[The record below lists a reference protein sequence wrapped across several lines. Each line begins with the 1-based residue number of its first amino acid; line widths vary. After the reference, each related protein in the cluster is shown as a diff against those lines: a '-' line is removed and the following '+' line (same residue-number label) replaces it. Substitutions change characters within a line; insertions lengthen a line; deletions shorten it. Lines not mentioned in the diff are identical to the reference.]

1 MTDDLITAI
10 HTYLTT
16 APASG
21 FAGQEVRVVDAWRG
35 SDNLLWRID
44 AGGED
49 AIVKLYLDAG
59 QARGRRQL
67 DGQRVFAPL
76 SLAPEPLWFD
86 RYPDGLARQVLV
98 YRWAAGRNAS
108 AGNRDD
114 LAALAAGAA
123 AIHNHDASTVRRIS
137 PHAIN
142 LNYFWRILA
151 GGLTPALRWLEE
163 AGCPRMAEL
172 VRAME
177 TSASALVADT
187 SPLWQDSLPAPIHG
201 DLQLE
206 HALIQGSRVRL
217 LDWELFGLGDP
228 ALEIATFL
236 HRERALPGSAQHKH
250 FLASYLAHRD
260 DAALAAR
267 IAVYDRILPLSD
279 LAFLIDGVRKLS
291 PAERASAEFASTV
304 PDLGNLLRRATDDA
318 LAALALA
325 DWSAVAADEID
336 LLLKPNP

>member
-1 MTDDLITAI
+1 MTDNLTAAI
-10 HTYLTT
+10 HTYLST

-21 FAGQEVRVVDAWRG
+21 FAGQDVRVVDAWRG
-35 SDNLLWRID
+35 EDNLLWRVT
-44 AGGED
+44 ANGQE
-49 AIVKLYLDAG
+49 AVVKLFLDAG
-59 QARGRRQL
+59 QARGRRQF

-76 SLAPEPLWFD
+76 GLAPEPLWFD

-98 YRWAAGRNAS
+98 YRWAAGRDADT
-108 AGNRDD
+108 GNLDD

-123 AIHNHDASTVRRIS
+123 AIHNHDANTVRRIS

-142 LNYFWRILA
+142 LNYCWRILA

-163 AGCPRMAEL
+163 AGSPRMADL

-177 TSASALVADT
+177 TRASALVADT
-187 SPLWQDSLPAPIHG
+187 SPLWQDSLLMPIHG
-201 DLQLE
+201 DLRLE

-236 HRERALPGSAQHKH
+236 HRERALPGSAHHKH

-260 DAALAAR
+260 DATLAAR
-267 IAVYDRILPLSD
+267 IAVYGRILPLSD
-279 LAFLIDGVRKLS
+279 LAFLINGVRKLS
-291 PAERASAEFASTV
+291 PTERASAEFASTV
-304 PDLGNLLRRATDDA
+304 PDIGNLLRRATDDA

-325 DWSAVAADEID
+325 DHPTVAADEIV